1 MKMSFPQ
8 SVSGNPYTK
17 TNILDARLSR
27 CIGTGMTFT
36 WSSFPQLVSG
46 NPERINYD
54 VFTQDSGS
62 KQI

>member
-8 SVSGNPYTK
+8 LVSGNPYTK
-17 TNILDARLSR
+17 TNILDARLRTS
-27 CIGTGMTFT
+27 GMTFT